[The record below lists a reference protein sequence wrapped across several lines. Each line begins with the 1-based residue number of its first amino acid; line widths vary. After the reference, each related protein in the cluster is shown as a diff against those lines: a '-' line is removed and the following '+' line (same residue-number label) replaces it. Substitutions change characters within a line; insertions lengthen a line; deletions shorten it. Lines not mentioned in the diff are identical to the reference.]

1 MVLRKCFLGAFGLP
15 GLDDRWKD
23 AKDASVFLLEL
34 VDLGGSKDSY
44 SLL

>member
-1 MVLRKCFLGAFGLP
+1 MVLRKCFLGALGLL

-23 AKDASVFLLEL
+23 AKGASVSLLGPA
-34 VDLGGSKDSY
+34 DLDGSKDSY